1 MRKLGKNTKFYG
13 SLLIMIIL
21 YLVISNLPLAADGP
35 LTRKGLQNLA
45 LLVSCVWGWCTLD
58 MVIPTLIGFIAMG
71 FISGNGI
78 AGSFMQG
85 LGSYIVVM
93 LLPLLMICGIMMS
106 TGFTKAIAMKMVNT
120 KFANGKPWVIIT
132 LLMVV
137 AAVLSLVLPGMAVV
151 LVIWDLAYG
160 IFESCGYEK
169 GDKTPKV
176 VLIAICS
183 AATVGMMSSH
193 LSTGVIPAVG
203 MITAMD
209 PSVVWK
215 PLTYTGASLVMLAVF
230 LVCNVLL
237 VRFVFRP
244 DVEKL
249 RDYKAPQEKV
259 PFTTDQKIAG
269 ILMLCF
275 VLLVFIPAFLPQGS
289 AVRNVLEG
297 QWGLIGFG
305 FLTVIV
311 ALIIH
316 KKNGTP
322 FMPFAEIEKSG
333 LSWQL
338 ILMLAAIQ
346 VICGSMS
353 APEYGVSDWLVS
365 LFSPI
370 LGSVSPFVAVLLLV
384 ILAVVVTNLLD
395 SAITSLVFCV
405 LTMTIAHTIG
415 VNHLGLQAIMMKAAA
430 YGMLLPACSPLLTLL
445 YAKEPDGWIDSKEI
459 LKEAAPQIV
468 MGIVVFA
475 VIGYLTLN
483 WF

>member
-1 MRKLGKNTKFYG
+1 MSKLNKNVKFYG
-13 SLLIMIIL
+13 SLVIMILL
-21 YLVISNLPLAADGP
+21 YLIISNLPLAEGGP
-35 LTRKGLQNLA
+35 LTRKGIQNLA
-45 LLVSCVWGWCTLD
+45 LLVSCVWGWCMLGS
-58 MVIPTLIGFIAMG
+58 MIPSLIGFIGMG

-78 AGSFMQG
+78 AASFMQG
-85 LGSYIVVM
+85 FGSYIIIM

-106 TGFTKAIAMKMVNT
+106 TGFTKAIAMKLVNT

-137 AAVLSLVLPGMAVV
+137 AAALSLVLPGMAVV

-183 AATVGMMSSH
+183 AATVGMMCSH

-203 MITAMD
+203 MITVMD
-209 PSVVWK
+209 PTVVWK
-215 PLTYTGASLVMLAVF
+215 PLTYTGASLIMLAVF
-230 LVCNVLL
+230 LVGNVLL
-237 VRFVFRP
+237 VRFGFRP

-249 RDYKAPQEKV
+249 RDYKAPDEKV
-259 PFTTDQKIAG
+259 PFTWEQKISG
-269 ILMLCF
+269 ILLLCF

-289 AVRNVLEG
+289 AVRGVLEG

-311 ALIIH
+311 ALLIH
-316 KKNGTP
+316 RKDGTE
-322 FMPFAEIEKSG
+322 FMPFQHIEQSG

-338 ILMLAAIQ
+338 IFMLAAIQ
-346 VICGSMS
+346 VVCGSMS
-353 APEYGVSDWLVS
+353 NPEYGVSDWLVS

-370 LGSVSPFVAVLLLV
+370 LSSVSPFVAVLLLV

-405 LTMTIAHTIG
+405 LTMTIAKT
-415 VNHLGLQAIMMKAAA
+415 LGLNHMGLQGIMMKAAA

-459 LKEAAPQIV
+459 LKEALPQIIL
-468 MGIVVFA
+468 GIVVFA
-475 VIGYLTLN
+475 VVGYLTMN

>member
-1 MRKLGKNTKFYG
+1 MSKLSKNTKFYG
-13 SLLIMIIL
+13 SFLIMVVI
-21 YLVISNLPLAADGP
+21 YLVIASLPVPDP
-35 LTRKGLQNLA
+35 LTKKGLQNLA
-45 LLVSCVWGWCTLD
+45 LLVACVWGWCTLGSI
-58 MVIPTLIGFIAMG
+58 IPSLIGFVAMG

-78 AGSFMQG
+78 AASFMQG
-85 LGSYIVVM
+85 FGSYIIIM

-106 TGFTKAIAMKMVNT
+106 TGFTKAIAMKMVNA

-132 LLMVV
+132 LLMIV
-137 AAVLSLVLPGMAVV
+137 ASALSLVLPGMAVV

-176 VLIAICS
+176 ILIAICS

-203 MITAMD
+203 IITVMD
-209 PSVVWK
+209 PTVVWK
-215 PLTYTGASLVMLAVF
+215 PLTYTGTSLIMLAVF
-230 LVCNVLL
+230 LIGNVLL

-249 RDYKAPQEKV
+249 RNYKAPAEKV
-259 PFTTDQKIAG
+259 PFTIEQKISG
-269 ILMLCF
+269 IMLLCF
-275 VLLVFIPAFLPQGS
+275 VLLVFIPAFLPEGS

-311 ALIIH
+311 ALLIR
-316 KKNGTP
+316 KKDGSELIS
-322 FMPFAEIEKSG
+322 FQQIEQTG

-338 ILMLAAIQ
+338 IFMLAAIQ

-353 APEYGVSDWLVS
+353 SADYGISDWLVS
-365 LFSPI
+365 LFTPLLSN
-370 LGSVSPFVAVLLLV
+370 VSPFVAVLLLV
-384 ILAVVVTNLLD
+384 TLAVVITNLLD

-405 LTMTIAHTIG
+405 LTMTIAG
-415 VNHLGLQAIMMKAAA
+415 ALGLNHLGLQSILLKAAN

-459 LKEAAPQIV
+459 LKEATPQIV
-468 MGIVVFA
+468 WAIIVFTVVGF
-475 VIGYLTLN
+475 LTMN